1 MKSGLECSTDAYC
14 ETNCENL
21 FQVNDCFL
29 QIIYHCIEDRDVLRV
44 SRLGSVNIWHDLLLI
59 KRLISISILNLDC

>member
-1 MKSGLECSTDAYC
+1 MKSGLEWLTDAYC
-14 ETNCENL
+14 ETNCENW

-29 QIIYHCIEDRDVLRV
+29 PIIYHCIEDRVVLRV